1 MYYIFFIFFIFLRL
15 KGFIADDASHGAP
28 TELTKAEERVLVD
41 YINLMSSIGYPL
53 TKDQLLWEVKRIL
66 DFDGR
71 KTKFTD
77 NLPGKHWYRAFLKRH
92 DDITRRV
99 PQGIS
104 TGRAAITQE
113 MVEGWFSTTHE
124 YILQQ
129 DGGEAALRDPRRVFN
144 MDETAFPL
152 DSSTGKVRPVLV
164 RRGTRNVYAIK
175 QGDKTQITV
184 VGCCNAMGDFMNP
197 YIVYPAQRLTGIDY
211 AKFPDALYSNTATG
225 WMNQDEFDIWI
236 KCFNDFVNSLKV
248 YKKNIKKI

>member
-1 MYYIFFIFFIFLRL
+1 
-15 KGFIADDASHGAP
+15 
-28 TELTKAEERVLVD
+28 
-41 YINLMSSIGYPL
+41 MSSIGYPL

-66 DFDGR
+66 DLDGR

-77 NLPGKHWYRAFLKRH
+77 NLPGRAWYQGFLKRH
-92 DDITRRV
+92 QDITRRV

-104 TGRAAITQE
+104 TGRAAITRE
-113 MVEGWFSTTHE
+113 MVEAWFDTANE
-124 YILQQ
+124 YIKQQ
-129 DGGEAALRDPRRVFN
+129 DHGEDALRDPRRVWN

-197 YIVYPAQRLTGIDY
+197 YIVYPAQRLTGINY
-211 AKFPDALYSNTATG
+211 EKFPDALYSNTATG
-225 WMNQDEFDIWI
+225 WMNQDEFDVWI
-236 KCFNDFVNSLKV
+236 KCFNDYVNSLKV
-248 YKKNIKKI
+248 HVTQKI